1 PTREAEDEEKESF
14 YNDLEAAC
22 DEAPRHDV
30 KIILGDM
37 NAKAGREPVYRLTI
51 GKESL
56 HEETNDNGFR
66 LIRFAMSKGM
76 TISSTWFPHKCIHK
90 ATWRSMNQIDQV
102 LIKTGHGS
110 DILDVRSY
118 RGANIDSDHF
128 LKNEWGV
135 IKRTVLHASEEVVG
149 CQVVNR
155 REAWFDDEC
164 RVAIAERNEARK
176 KMLQRPTRTSTAEFS
191 SKRTLT
197 KRLCRQRKTEWQNQK
212 LQEYYNKEMRQVYQ
226 KI

>member
-1 PTREAEDEEKESF
+1 VNELDKYNVGIASLQEIGWRGTDTMQLVRPICLVLALRSRKSSKTAVIAYRARNERLCTLHLKTRMFNVTLICMHAPTREAEDEEKESF

-90 ATWRSMNQIDQV
+90 ATWRSM
-102 LIKTGHGS
+102 
-110 DILDVRSY
+110 
-118 RGANIDSDHF
+118 
-128 LKNEWGV
+128 E
-135 IKRTVLHASEEVVG
+135 LH
-149 CQVVNR
+149 R
-155 REAWFDDEC
+155 
-164 RVAIAERNEARK
+164 
-176 KMLQRPTRTSTAEFS
+176 
-191 SKRTLT
+191 
-197 KRLCRQRKTEWQNQK
+197 
-212 LQEYYNKEMRQVYQ
+212 
-226 KI
+226 